1 MRRSFVAAVVLTIAG
16 LGGSALHALTPQNQ
30 CPGDCS
36 PCLGPTDPFCTTTT
50 IDASSSSGRFCVLCE
65 SPKGN
70 CVDAQPGQSG
80 KDQSCTVVTR
90 GTIIVSCTNSGNQC
104 TGSSVIP

>member
-1 MRRSFVAAVVLTIAG
+1 MRMSLVAAVALIIAG
-16 LGGSALHALTPQNQ
+16 WDSSTLHALTPQNQ

-50 IDASSSSGRFCVLCE
+50 MDASSSSGRFCVLCE

-80 KDQSCTVVTR
+80 KDKSCTVVTY
-90 GTIIVSCTNSGNQC
+90 GMTIVSCTNSGNQC
-104 TGSSVIP
+104 TGSSVTP